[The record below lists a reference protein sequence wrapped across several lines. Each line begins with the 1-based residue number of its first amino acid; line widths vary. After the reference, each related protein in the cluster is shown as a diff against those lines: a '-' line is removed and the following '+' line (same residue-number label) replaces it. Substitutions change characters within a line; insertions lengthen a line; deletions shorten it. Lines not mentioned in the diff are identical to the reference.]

1 MWWIYNS
8 SYHSLVTRTILT
20 NKWDK
25 STFPSI
31 VESQKN
37 SFTTRVWPLCVG
49 MWGMMCLWWCRQLGA
64 DVEARW
70 VPQEHASYLC
80 IIFGSKLNDAMN
92 FLCCYLYLYLYLA
105 MHTRLQESTHTE
117 GIRWVE
123 RTMVKMI
130 WQRKVFFAKVTFTCM
145 LNGSLRSWAMSCSV
159 CFPSLSTV
167 IICRFLMRLS
177 GFNFA

>member
-20 NKWDK
+20 NKCDK

-64 DVEARW
+64 DVEACW
-70 VPQEHASYLC
+70 VSQEHASYLC
-80 IIFGSKLNDAMN
+80 LIFGSKLNDAMN
-92 FLCCYLYLYLYLA
+92 FLLLLIVL
-105 MHTRLQESTHTE
+105 
-117 GIRWVE
+117 
-123 RTMVKMI
+123 
-130 WQRKVFFAKVTFTCM
+130 
-145 LNGSLRSWAMSCSV
+145 GSLPGNAYKAARVNPYGRYTLSWKNNGQND
-159 CFPSLSTV
+159 LTK
-167 IICRFLMRLS
+167 IKWDIKLENL
-177 GFNFA
+177 GK